1 MPPSRARL
9 TRVPDASTT
18 AAFIRAR
25 VVVPRLDMR
34 ASTNALAL
42 TTDQREAL
50 TLAMSE
56 PADADDD
63 AATRA
68 RDARVLELKLAA
80 VRDNVRASTLGRDV
94 QGSQAGAGSGE
105 FHKYRAQRS
114 RERARL
120 EAMDRAEAE
129 EEARVRFAR
138 ARDANAARAEAK
150 TAKNRNKRVKR
161 KEKRAEKR
169 KRGKT
174 SREGTEVEE
183 ERGEGGG
190 EGGEGG
196 VELD

>member
-1 MPPSRARL
+1 
-9 TRVPDASTT
+9 
-18 AAFIRAR
+18 
-25 VVVPRLDMR
+25 MR

-50 TLAMSE
+50 SLAVSE

-68 RDARVLELKLAA
+68 KEARVLELKLAA

-138 ARDANAARAEAK
+138 ERDAHAARARNAPRDANLTNAPVGSGPSPAPPTRAGVRDARGRGHERARLQRRARHE
-150 TAKNRNKRVKR
+150 RVR
-161 KEKRAEKR
+161 RVR
-169 KRGKT
+169 
-174 SREGTEVEE
+174 SH
-183 ERGEGGG
+183 
-190 EGGEGG
+190 
-196 VELD
+196 

>member
-1 MPPSRARL
+1 
-9 TRVPDASTT
+9 
-18 AAFIRAR
+18 
-25 VVVPRLDMR
+25 MR

-50 TLAMSE
+50 RLAMSE

-129 EEARVRFAR
+129 E
-138 ARDANAARAEAK
+138 
-150 TAKNRNKRVKR
+150 
-161 KEKRAEKR
+161 
-169 KRGKT
+169 
-174 SREGTEVEE
+174 
-183 ERGEGGG
+183 
-190 EGGEGG
+190 
-196 VELD
+196 

>member
-1 MPPSRARL
+1 
-9 TRVPDASTT
+9 
-18 AAFIRAR
+18 
-25 VVVPRLDMR
+25 MR

-50 TLAMSE
+50 RLAMSE

-114 RERARL
+114 RERQGAVV
-120 EAMDRAEAE
+120 AD
-129 EEARVRFAR
+129 ARVVRELQQPQLQRHRHELGHRRR
-138 ARDANAARAEAK
+138 AHRIAADPHEAK
-150 TAKNRNKRVKR
+150 L
-161 KEKRAEKR
+161 RA
-169 KRGKT
+169 
-174 SREGTEVEE
+174 
-183 ERGEGGG
+183 
-190 EGGEGG
+190 
-196 VELD
+196 

>member
-1 MPPSRARL
+1 
-9 TRVPDASTT
+9 
-18 AAFIRAR
+18 
-25 VVVPRLDMR
+25 MR

-50 TLAMSE
+50 SLAVSE

-68 RDARVLELKLAA
+68 KEARVLELKLAA

-129 EEARVRFAR
+129 EEARVRFALSLIHISEPTR
-138 ARDANAARAEAK
+138 R
-150 TAKNRNKRVKR
+150 
-161 KEKRAEKR
+161 
-169 KRGKT
+169 
-174 SREGTEVEE
+174 S
-183 ERGEGGG
+183 
-190 EGGEGG
+190 
-196 VELD
+196 